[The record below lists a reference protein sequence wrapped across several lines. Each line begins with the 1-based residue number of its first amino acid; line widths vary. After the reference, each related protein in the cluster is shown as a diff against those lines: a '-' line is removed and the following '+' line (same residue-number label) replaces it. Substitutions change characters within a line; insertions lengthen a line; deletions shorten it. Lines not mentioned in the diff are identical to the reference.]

1 MSSFTTVIDNLA
13 TTLTN
18 NSALAAFCS
27 AEWGKT
33 LTVIKA
39 YRQRQEISLSDL
51 PLILITRPAVI
62 KQFRI
67 GARDGTHTVRLYAGF
82 YQPDKTRALNEFIGF
97 EEKIDDALLA
107 ADPNT
112 IGAITISPLASQND
126 EGEFHPVYFTVMD
139 AEITH
144 RR

>member
-1 MSSFTTVIDNLA
+1 MGSFTTVIDNLA
-13 TTLTN
+13 LTILNNAALTT
-18 NSALAAFCS
+18 FCT
-27 AEWGKT
+27 AEWGKA
-33 LTVIKA
+33 LTVVKA

-51 PLILITRPAVI
+51 PLLLITRPAVT
-62 KQFRI
+62 KHFRV

-82 YQPDKTRALNEFIGF
+82 YQPDKTLAMGEFIGL

-112 IGAITISPLASQND
+112 LGAITISPTSSQND

-139 AEITH
+139 VEITH